1 MTINTEFRT
10 KGTYDVARHAYKMHD
25 VEKMFLDLYKSNC
38 TRKKG
43 FMKYINNMPYHR
55 ETNLFHNAMSLH
67 PLFISSISIVMK
79 LTIKNIG
86 EKQQKMYIVDKNVI
100 SVSSKYTVHM

>member
-10 KGTYDVARHAYKMHD
+10 KGTCDMASHACKMHD

-38 TRKKG
+38 TRKKDFWTKSITYPIIG
-43 FMKYINNMPYHR
+43 KQNSH
-55 ETNLFHNAMSLH
+55 HAMSLH
-67 PLFISSISIVMK
+67 PLYIPSVSIVIK

-86 EKQQKMYIVDKNVI
+86 DKQQKTNIVDKNVI